1 MLMSDTAR
9 RRPNRAPELVLTV
22 QYGVRPDRL
31 PSRTQL
37 RLWAR
42 TALRRD
48 ARITLR
54 IAGTREARRLNR
66 DFRAKDYPTNVLT
79 FVYRKRPALE
89 GDIVLCAPVV
99 AREARQRRLD
109 ADAHYAHLV
118 VHSVLHLQGH
128 DHLRVRET
136 QRMERLETRILADL
150 GYADPYQA

>member
-1 MLMSDTAR
+1 MSDTAR
-9 RRPNRAPELVLTV
+9 HWPNRAPELVLTV

-42 TALRRD
+42 TALQRD

-99 AREARQRRLD
+99 AREAREQHKTL
-109 ADAHYAHLV
+109 AAHWAHMTI
-118 VHSVLHLQGH
+118 HGVLHLQGF
-128 DHLRVRET
+128 DHERASEAQKMAAREV
-136 QRMERLETRILADL
+136 QILDRL
-150 GYADPYQA
+150 GFSDPYR